1 MTRMGRDV
9 WLGDLVGRTIGR
21 EIEYPKANAR
31 AFMLDDDSVLV
42 EVSGYDGRE
51 WELFSAPEWH
61 GSAGELVRATEEN
74 ERRRRW
80 AQEWLDSARR
90 EWKAREPASPRAR
103 EVAWHR
109 ALLSAEKF
117 AEWDSLH
124 GGGMRMMDRT
134 LREVWTRD
142 GLERALFNEDPFR
155 QR

>member
-1 MTRMGRDV
+1 MTRVGRDV
-9 WLGDLVGRTIGR
+9 GLGDLVGRTIGR
-21 EIEYPKANAR
+21 EIEYPRANAR

-42 EVSGYDGRE
+42 EVSGYDGPE

-61 GSAGELVRATEEN
+61 GSAGELVRATEEK
-74 ERRRRW
+74 ERRW

-90 EWKAREPASPRAR
+90 EWKAR

-124 GGGMRMMDRT
+124 GGGMRMMDRM

-155 QR
+155 RR